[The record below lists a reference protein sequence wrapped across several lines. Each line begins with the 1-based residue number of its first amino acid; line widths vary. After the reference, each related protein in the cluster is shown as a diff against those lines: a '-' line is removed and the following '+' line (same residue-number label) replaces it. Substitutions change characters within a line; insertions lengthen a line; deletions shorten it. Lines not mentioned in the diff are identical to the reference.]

1 MIPQCNAGR
10 SLQKHQTGA
19 ITGSQGK
26 LNSEDQLSPRSVKF
40 TTKNQPGGP
49 QSTVSKG
56 YRESRKREDMPQTG
70 SGVGISGREFRT
82 RPFNCDGVWGPSAGT
97 ASRGWAE
104 PSAASCM
111 GSSAHSASDEMSDV
125 FWKAQ
130 YEKQ

>member
-1 MIPQCNAGR
+1 MLGEAFR
-10 SLQKHQTGA
+10 STKREQ

-40 TTKNQPGGP
+40 TTKNRPGGP
-49 QSTVSKG
+49 QSTVYKG

-82 RPFNCDGVWGPSAGT
+82 RPFNCDGVSGPSAGT

-104 PSAASCM
+104 LSAASCTE
-111 GSSAHSASDEMSDV
+111 SSAHSASDKMSDV

-130 YEKQ
+130 HEKQR